1 MTGAADY
8 RLGTVCGLMIDDWE
22 LGIGDWDW
30 AGDWDWD
37 CEWGLGIGHLGMGI
51 WDWGIGWGRDGVGDW
66 DCGLGLGIGD

>member
-37 CEWGLGIGHLGMGI
+37 CEWGLGIGHVKPAVNRQLGF
-51 WDWGIGWGRDGVGDW
+51 RRANS
-66 DCGLGLGIGD
+66 